1 MIQRR
6 KRKKIRKRSQLR
18 QKKLQIKRNQL
29 KKLPAPVKIAQMNLI
44 VTLIALLMLS
54 HNSSVRDL
62 EPLQMLAVLMQRFKK
77 LMLNLLFLKKIRK
90 LNLVLILI
98 QMIVIHQSLQL
109 RKLLLR
115 LLPKKLLL
123 KRNHLQKNLMIQM
136 IVNQAVPKM
145 LSQLQKSRL
154 NPQQRPPPKSLII
167 F

>member
-1 MIQRR
+1 M
-6 KRKKIRKRSQLR
+6 
-18 QKKLQIKRNQL
+18 
-29 KKLPAPVKIAQMNLI
+29 KIAQMNLI

-154 NPQQRPPPKSLII
+154 NPQQRPPPKKFNHLLNQMIPMI
-167 F
+167 LNQMMKIVMKTKAKKV